1 MLNEQGYVC
10 EGTGENLFTVRN
22 GILSTPPLSD
32 GLLEGITRDTIL
44 HIASDM
50 DLLVIEESLTR
61 SDLYIADEMFMCGSA
76 AELTPVRSVDDR
88 EIGPWAPLRRSCRS
102 AISRLPT
109 VRHRNTKSGSLAS
122 SRIALSV
129 RFL

>member
-44 HIASDM
+44 HIACDM
-50 DLLVIEESLTR
+50 DIPVIEESLTR

-76 AELTPVRSVDDR
+76 AELTPVCSVDDR
-88 EIGPWAPLRRSCRS
+88 EIGPMGPITAQLQKRYFEVAYGKAPEYEEW
-102 AISRLPT
+102 IT
-109 VRHRNTKSGSLAS
+109 
-122 SRIALSV
+122 
-129 RFL
+129 RF